1 MIAADQAPGLVP
13 DPDSDPDPDSERG
26 LGHDSGHVPE
36 QVNHHRVRRARR
48 MASTAASV
56 MLLGVFVAASA
67 WFWPLRFG
75 GSTTVVWVSGES
87 MEPTLS
93 NHDLVIARHHDRYA
107 VGDVVVY
114 RVPEGQ
120 FAAGTLVVHRIVG
133 GDAVNGFVTRGDN
146 RTTNDQWLPRGGDVL
161 GEVVVQTQH
170 GTLLH
175 EVIESTTSSGG
186 LGVLAGA
193 VTAVAVFRSTRRRK
207 DDSVKTVDQIEP

>member
-1 MIAADQAPGLVP
+1 MAVIVADQEPGLVP
-13 DPDSDPDPDSERG
+13 DPGSERAP
-26 LGHDSGHVPE
+26 GHERGHAPE
-36 QVNHHRVRRARR
+36 HVNHHRVRRARR

-56 MLLGVFVAASA
+56 MLLAAFVAASA
-67 WFWPLRFG
+67 WFWPLKFG

-93 NHDLVIARHHDRYA
+93 NHDLVIARHHDHYA
-107 VGDVVVY
+107 VGEVIVY

-120 FAAGTLVVHRIVG
+120 FAAGKLVVHRIVG

-146 RTTNDQWLPRGGDVL
+146 RTTDDQWSPRAGDVL
-161 GEVVVQTQH
+161 GEVVAQTQH